1 MTLVAE
7 QAEIL
12 EVKRNSPERFDKV
25 PAKVIHYHDPLRM
38 SATSLRQS
46 ESLKTEPESKGITI
60 SMRRSG
66 NVENTSEA
74 RISARVTSRE
84 NQINE

>member
-1 MTLVAE
+1 VTLVAE

-25 PAKVIHYHDPLRM
+25 PAKVIHYHDSLRI

-74 RISARVTSRE
+74 RISARLTSRE